1 MKNQR
6 VLVLTHPTLVP
17 PESLEGVSEKEAFEW
32 KTEYDVVSTLRE
44 RGHEV
49 RPLGVR
55 DELGPIRDAITDG
68 KPHIVFNLLE
78 EFLGIPEFDHHVVSY
93 LELLQAR
100 YTGCCP
106 RGLVIARDKALSKKI
121 LAFHRIRVP
130 GFAVFP
136 KGKRVRRPKGLA
148 FPLFVKSK
156 SEEASHGIAQASI
169 VETDEKLAERVAF
182 IHESIGTDAI
192 VEEFIEGREIYASL
206 IGNSRVEVLP
216 IWELVFGNMASG
228 DAAIATARVKHNPE
242 YQRKRGIAEKPADD
256 LPKDVASKLIRT
268 SRRIYSLLEL
278 DGYARIDYR
287 LTASGEFYFLEA
299 NPNPEIARGEEFASA
314 AEAAGLSYAELL
326 EKIIQLGLTR
336 AR

>member
-1 MKNQR
+1 VKNQR
-6 VLVLTHPTLVP
+6 VLVLMHPSLVP

-55 DELGPIRDAITDG
+55 DELGPIREAITEW

-78 EFLGIPEFDHHVVSY
+78 EFLGMTEFDHHVVSY
-93 LELLQAR
+93 LELLQTR

-136 KGKRVRRPKGLA
+136 KGKRVRRPKSLA

-169 VETDEKLAERVAF
+169 VENDDKLAERVAF

-206 IGNSRVEVLP
+206 LGNVRAEVLP

-242 YQRKRGIAEKPADD
+242 YQKKRGIAHRPAND
-256 LPKDVASKLIRT
+256 LPKDVASRLIRT
-268 SRRIYSLLEL
+268 SRRIYSLLGL

-287 LTASGEFYFLEA
+287 LSASGKFYFLEA

-326 EKIIQLGLTR
+326 ERIIQLGLTR
-336 AR
+336 GR